1 MLISS
6 KSENSDITMSI
17 IVLLLIIKWISLSV
31 LTMMPRKNTK
41 ETEPSVFLY
50 QTNKI
55 KSNSSKKRVTQT

>member
-41 ETEPSVFLY
+41 EPEPSVFLY